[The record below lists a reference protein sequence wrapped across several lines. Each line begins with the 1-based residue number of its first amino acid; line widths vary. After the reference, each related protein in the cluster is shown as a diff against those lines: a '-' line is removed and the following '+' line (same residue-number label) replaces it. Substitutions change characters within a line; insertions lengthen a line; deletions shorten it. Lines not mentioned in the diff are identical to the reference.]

1 MKRKKDVSRS
11 GETLVEIMVSAVVF
25 LILVGIL
32 QGAIVFCSNA
42 QRRSEQL
49 RETNS
54 QICQSLREAAYI
66 PGSESA
72 ELVFK
77 AVSHDGSLEGTE
89 ILFAVNVDLGT
100 IEAQYTDEAGAS
112 WTIDFYVFGS
122 DPAQG
127 GGTP

>member
-49 RETNS
+49 RRSVRACARRHTSRAASRRNL
-54 QICQSLREAAYI
+54 SLRQSPMTEALRERK
-66 PGSESA
+66 SF
-72 ELVFK
+72 LR
-77 AVSHDGSLEGTE
+77 
-89 ILFAVNVDLGT
+89 
-100 IEAQYTDEAGAS
+100 
-112 WTIDFYVFGS
+112 
-122 DPAQG
+122 
-127 GGTP
+127 